1 MTRSHIDTV
10 ENGRPER
17 LGATDDGHGVNF
29 AVFSK
34 HAEKI
39 EVCLYS
45 DDGTTETA
53 RFTLPARTG
62 DVHHGYVPGLKAGQ
76 VYGLRA
82 HGPDDPANGHRFN
95 PKKLLLDP
103 YAEELVGTVKWDQ
116 AMTDPAKDSAPSMI
130 KARVPA
136 ALPPPAAAH
145 PKVPKNKTVI
155 MEMHPKGM
163 TMLDDTLPP
172 DLRGT
177 YAGLAAPETIAY
189 LKEMGITTVE
199 LLPVAAKLADERLE
213 KLGLAN
219 YWGYDTLAPFAPEP
233 SYAHDPQN
241 TRREFR
247 DMVEALHKEGIE
259 VVLDVVF
266 NHTAEGPVTAP
277 ALSLRGLDNASYYR
291 LQPADKSKYID
302 ETGCGNTLDL
312 ADPSVRRMVIDC
324 LRHWV
329 ESYGID
335 GFRFD
340 LAPVLG
346 RDPYGFDTNAAF
358 FREVAADPVLSK
370 IKLIAEPWDIGP
382 GGYQLGNFPAGWQE
396 WNDKFRDDVRKFWRG
411 DYASTPALATRL
423 SGSATQFDKE
433 RRKPQDSINM
443 ITCHDGFP
451 LQDVVSYDFKHNELN
466 GEENR
471 DGNNT
476 NHSHNHGHEGE
487 TQDPAIRQAREKTK
501 RNMLSTL
508 FLAQGTPMIL
518 AGDEHGNSQHGNNNA
533 YCQDNRTG
541 WIEKD
546 SIDADGRALQDFTKK
561 LVALR
566 TGHPALSAENFLHG
580 QEGSDGRKDLAWLST
595 RGDKMR
601 GEDWQSAE
609 TFAMLLDEDK
619 IENPAG
625 ADGGRRLMAV
635 FNRSAAPV
643 EMPLPQSKVSGIWQR
658 VLDTDDAPQNTA
670 ETRQDN
676 ETVRI
681 APRSVA
687 VFVRKP

>member
-1 MTRSHIDTV
+1 MTRSPIDTIQ
-10 ENGRPER
+10 NGRADK

-29 AVFSK
+29 AVFSR

-39 EVCLYS
+39 DICLYS
-45 DDGTTETA
+45 DDGLTETA

-62 DVHHGYVPGLKAGQ
+62 DVHHGYIPGLKAGQ

-82 HGPDDPANGHRFN
+82 HGPDDPSNGHRFN
-95 PKKLLLDP
+95 PQKLLLDP
-103 YAEELVGTVKWDQ
+103 HAEELVGTVKWDD
-116 AMTDPAKDSAPSMI
+116 AMADPAQDSAASMV
-130 KARVPA
+130 KARVPVP
-136 ALPPPAAAH
+136 LPPPATPRPH
-145 PKVPKNKTVI
+145 VPKNKTVI
-155 MEMHPKGM
+155 MEMHPKGIS
-163 TMLDDTLPP
+163 MLDDKVPP

-177 YAGLAAPETIAY
+177 YAGIAAPATIAH
-189 LKEMGITTVE
+189 LKDMGVTTVE

-219 YWGYDTLAPFAPEP
+219 YWGYDTLAGFAPEP
-233 SYAHDPQN
+233 SYARDPQN
-241 TRREFR
+241 ARREFR
-247 DMVEALHKEGIE
+247 DMVEALHTEGIE

-266 NHTAEGPVTAP
+266 NHTAEGPVDAP
-277 ALSLRGLDNASYYR
+277 ALSLRGIDNASYYR

-312 ADPSVRRMVIDC
+312 SDSAVRRMVLDC

-329 ESYGID
+329 ETYGID

-346 RDPYGFDTNAAF
+346 RDPYAFDTQAAF

-382 GGYQLGNFPAGWQE
+382 GGYQLGNFPKGWQE

-411 DYASTPALATRL
+411 DDGMAPALATRL
-423 SGSATQFDKE
+423 AGSAPQFDLGG
-433 RRKPQDSINM
+433 RKPQDSINM

-451 LQDVVSYDFKHNELN
+451 LHDVVSYNTKHNEQN
-466 GEENR
+466 GEQNR

-476 NHSHNHGHEGE
+476 NHSHNHGHEGAS
-487 TQDPAIRQAREKTK
+487 QDPAIRAAREKTK

-533 YCQDNRTG
+533 YCQDNRIG
-541 WIEKD
+541 WVEKD
-546 SIDADGRALQDFTKK
+546 AIDADGRTLQDFTKK
-561 LVALR
+561 LSALR
-566 TGHPALSAENFLHG
+566 AAHPALTAEKFLHG
-580 QEGSDGRKDLAWLST
+580 TAGSDRRKDMAWL
-595 RGDKMR
+595 GANGKEMR
-601 GEDWQSAE
+601 DDAWQGAE
-609 TFAMLLDEDK
+609 TVTMLLDEDK
-619 IENPAG
+619 IKNPNGTDA
-625 ADGGRRLMAV
+625 GRRLMAV

-643 EMPLPQSKVSGIWQR
+643 DMPLPTSKMAGAWQR
-658 VLDTDDAPQNTA
+658 ALDTDAPQSQPA
-670 ETRQDN
+670 ETYQDK

-681 APRSVA
+681 APHSVA